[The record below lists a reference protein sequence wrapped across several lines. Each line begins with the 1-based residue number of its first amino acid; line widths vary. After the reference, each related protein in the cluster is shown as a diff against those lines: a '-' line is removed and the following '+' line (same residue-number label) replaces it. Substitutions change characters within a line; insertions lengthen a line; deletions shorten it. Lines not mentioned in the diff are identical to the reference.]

1 MVGVEN
7 VGQDFRAI
15 LDLSLARYSVEE
27 LLYAKTSADIHGIAV
42 GIGGAFRM
50 VARTNLEVRG
60 LFAAVISGTNRATC
74 QLTLP
79 DGSSRTLLYPAG
91 KLLGSA
97 LRPGMRIARRIGPR
111 TWASGEGQ
119 SQIVL
124 KDELDCLLA
133 GPLGLCPVCQREPL
147 RSPLLLGYT
156 ISHYRSAQ
164 RCAAI
169 FPVGGMKHSQ
179 DDPRRSLRSRSYGT
193 TSSEK

>member
-15 LDLSLARYSVEE
+15 LDLGLARYSVEE

-79 DGSSRTLLYPAG
+79 DGSSRTFLYPAG

-97 LRPGMRIARRIGPR
+97 LRPGMRIARRIGPGR
-111 TWASGEGQ
+111 
-119 SQIVL
+119 
-124 KDELDCLLA
+124 
-133 GPLGLCPVCQREPL
+133 GPQEKV
-147 RSPLLLGYT
+147 SP
-156 ISHYRSAQ
+156 
-164 RCAAI
+164 
-169 FPVGGMKHSQ
+169 K
-179 DDPRRSLRSRSYGT
+179 
-193 TSSEK
+193 